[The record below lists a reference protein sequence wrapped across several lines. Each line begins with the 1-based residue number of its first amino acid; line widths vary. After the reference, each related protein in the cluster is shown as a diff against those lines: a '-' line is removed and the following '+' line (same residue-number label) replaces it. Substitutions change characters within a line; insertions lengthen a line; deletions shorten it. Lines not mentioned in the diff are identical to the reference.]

1 MKVRI
6 SVIPNR
12 VKVFENRFLVA
23 KNVKLKLEVCGS
35 IKIGVGITVLY
46 VISVFTQIIPW
57 IIL

>member
-23 KNVKLKLEVCGS
+23 KNVKLKLEVRGS
-35 IKIGVGITVLY
+35 IKIGVSITVLY
-46 VISVFTQIIPW
+46 VILVFTQIIPW